1 MHPPAGRIRLRKH
14 YLLAGVALALA
25 LATVIVAVGVRSG
38 GTSGTAGASGTD
50 SLPPGHPSTEG
61 GSSVAASP
69 APSASAS
76 FKEKIAGLQAKLA
89 DDPDDVNA
97 LLQLGDAY
105 FMAQRND
112 RAAEVFADVLSLQP
126 DNTSAKVKLAM
137 VWHADGATKRAEKAI
152 SQILTDKPDDQEA
165 HYSLAIIYFSS
176 DRSQQARDE
185 WQKAAGI
192 DPSSEI
198 GRRSQTFVDLLDGK
212 DSEGESAHGG
222 G

>member
-1 MHPPAGRIRLRKH
+1 MRRH
-14 YLLAGVALALA
+14 YLLVGVALALA

-38 GTSGTAGASGTD
+38 GAPSTAGASGTE
-50 SLPPGHPSTEG
+50 SLPPGHPGTS
-61 GSSVAASP
+61 GSDAEASP

-76 FKEKIAGLQAKLA
+76 IQERIAALQAKLA
-89 DDPDDVNA
+89 DDPEDVGA

-112 RAAEVFADVLSLQP
+112 RAAKVFGDVLALQP
-126 DNTSAKVKLAM
+126 DNTTAQVKLAM
-137 VWHADGATKRAEKAI
+137 VWHANGATKRAEKAI
-152 SQILTDKPDDQEA
+152 TRILAARPDDQEA

-176 DRSQQARDE
+176 DRSSLARDE
-185 WQKAAGI
+185 WQKATAI
-192 DPSSEI
+192 DPASEI

-212 DSEGESAHGG
+212 DSEGDSAHGG